1 MNREIKYKEALWVQ
15 PRDIWKSTI
24 EPNTPEKILKV
35 AAPLLDKT
43 LEVKALEEA
52 VVVTKKDQLQH

>member
-1 MNREIKYKEALWVQ
+1 L
-15 PRDIWKSTI
+15 TI

-52 VVVTKKDQLQH
+52 VVVTKKDQLQL